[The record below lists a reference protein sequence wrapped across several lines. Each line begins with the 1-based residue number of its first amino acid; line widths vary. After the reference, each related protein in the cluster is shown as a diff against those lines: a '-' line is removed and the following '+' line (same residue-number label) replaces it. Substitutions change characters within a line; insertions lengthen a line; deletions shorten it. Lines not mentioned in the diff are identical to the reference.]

1 MSVRNFAPTLWSSRI
16 LSRLNDE
23 LVFGAVCNRDYEGEI
38 KSLGDTVKIN
48 EIGPVTIRSYT
59 RGSTSDITWE
69 FLTDAQKELKIDQ
82 AKYFAFEYEDIDKAQ
97 NTPGVMAEA
106 QENAMWGLRDNI
118 DAAIAAKYTEAG
130 LVAAGS
136 RSGSTITG
144 VDIVANNV
152 IRYMSEAQYKCD
164 EANVPRGG
172 RWMVV
177 PPWFAVKLALAG
189 IIRSTDNVGII
200 SSGRIP
206 GEFFGFTI
214 YVSNNVTNGTPAAD
228 DACVMFGYKGSITLA
243 LQLLEVEAVRPA
255 KQFVDL
261 VKGLLV
267 YGIKVVRPGTLGVLY
282 ADYTAESTSP
292 VVGI

>member
-16 LSRLNDE
+16 LSRLNEE
-23 LVFGAVCNRDYEGEI
+23 LVFGQVCNREYEGEI
-38 KSLGDTVKIN
+38 RNYGDTVKIN

-97 NTPGVMAEA
+97 NLGTVMAEA
-106 QENAMWGLRDNI
+106 TENAMWGLRNNI
-118 DAAIAAKYTEAG
+118 DEAIAAKYSEYGILCAG
-130 LVAAGS
+130 TSAT
-136 RSGSTITG
+136 SGDDICSGNIVSTFS
-144 VDIVANNV
+144 N
-152 IRYMSEAQYKCD
+152 AQWKLD
-164 EANVPRGG
+164 EANVPSAG

-177 PPWFAVKLALAG
+177 PPWFAAKMALGG
-189 IIRSTDNVGII
+189 IIRDTNNSGII

-206 GEFFGFTI
+206 GNFFGFNV
-214 YVSNNVTNGTPAAD
+214 YVSNNVSGGTPAAD
-228 DACVMFGYKGSITLA
+228 NAKIMCGYSGTISLA
-243 LQLLEVEAVRPA
+243 VQLLNVEAVRPA

-267 YGIKVVRPGTLGVLY
+267 YGVKVVRPSTLGVIF
-282 ADYTAESTSP
+282 ADYTAETSLLANTT
-292 VVGI
+292 GI